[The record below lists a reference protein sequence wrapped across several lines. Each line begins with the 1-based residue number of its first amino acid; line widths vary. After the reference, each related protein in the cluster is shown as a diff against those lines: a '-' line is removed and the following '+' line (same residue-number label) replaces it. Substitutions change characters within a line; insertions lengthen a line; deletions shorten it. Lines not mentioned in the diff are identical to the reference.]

1 MTNWVEP
8 RNAVR
13 RDRDDAVLWV
23 DLERAVLKQDVLK
36 QDVLKQDVLK
46 QDVLKQDVNDF
57 ARRAIAGSSSGAAQW
72 RGHRGAA

>member
-36 QDVLKQDVLK
+36 QDV
-46 QDVLKQDVNDF
+46 NDF